1 MTNKESRR
9 ITHLS
14 PCRKPA
20 SQGLAIQT
28 TQVPS
33 SSSKSVCFCCMFE
46 TAGGGALVCRGGAD
60 GAGGALGASA
70 WTAADCSQ
78 ELPVGGRGAL
88 DRPLIHSAP

>member
-1 MTNKESRR
+1 MVWRR
-9 ITHLS
+9 DTYLS

-33 SSSKSVCFCCMFE
+33 SSSKSVCFCCLLG
-46 TAGGGALVCRGGAD
+46 TAGEVEPAWRGGAD

-70 WTAADCSQ
+70 WTTADCSP